1 MDDLRRIP
9 VPNFAA
15 LGEAQISALA
25 ATYDALCE
33 FTLLPLPQI
42 NADETRQALDR
53 AVVSALGIQPEIVA
67 NIRRELAREPSV
79 TGKPYE
85 V

>member
-9 VPNFAA
+9 VPDFSA
-15 LGEAQISALA
+15 LSASQIAALA
-25 ATYDALCE
+25 ATYDALCN
-33 FTLLPLPQI
+33 FTLLPLPQL
-42 NADETRQALDR
+42 NEDETRKALDR
-53 AVVSALGIQPEIVA
+53 SVASALDINPEIIA
-67 NIRRELAREPSV
+67 AIRRELAREPSV